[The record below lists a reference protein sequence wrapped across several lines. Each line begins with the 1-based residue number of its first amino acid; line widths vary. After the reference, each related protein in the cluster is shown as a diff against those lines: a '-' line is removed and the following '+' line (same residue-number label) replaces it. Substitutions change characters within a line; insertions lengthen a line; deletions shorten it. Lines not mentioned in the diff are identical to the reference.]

1 MRIHC
6 WIGHLRLSI
15 RSGQFVAF
23 GQSIGQA
30 IRRSIEQSIRNP
42 QSSIRNVRF
51 SVVAVL
57 MAWVALEVQAQ
68 PQISF
73 TYSPSLF
80 KGLRWRSIGPY
91 RGGRVTAV
99 AGVPGQPLVYY
110 MGATGGGV
118 WKTDDA
124 GVTWNPITDGY
135 VKTGSVGAIAVAPSD
150 PTVVYAGMGEADIRS
165 NFSHGDG
172 VYKSVDAGKT
182 WKHTGLSDSRQIGRI
197 AVHPEDPTIAFVA
210 ALGHPF
216 GPNQERGLFRTRDGG
231 ATWDKVLFVNDTTGA
246 SDVVIDPVN
255 PRIVYASFWPVYRRP
270 WQIHSGGDGSGPYK
284 STDGGATW
292 TELKNGLP
300 AGMRGRIGLAVS
312 PSRHERVW
320 AIVEAKDGGVYRSDD
335 AGATWQRMNS
345 DSSVRERAWYYSHI
359 IADPRDADTV
369 YVLTLEINKS
379 IDGGRTFQM
388 VRAAHSDNH
397 GLWIAPE
404 DPQRMINGND
414 GGAAISFN
422 GGRTW
427 TTLQNQPTGQFY
439 HVITDNQFP
448 YRVYGAQQD
457 NTTVSIA
464 SRTNGG
470 GIDQTDWYAV
480 GGGESGYIAP
490 DPRDPNIVYAG
501 SYYGLMTRY
510 DHRLGETRN
519 ISVWPETPG
528 GRPAAD
534 VKYRFQWTAPI
545 VISPVDP
552 SLLFTAANVLFKS
565 TDQGQSWEP
574 ISPDLTRNDRT
585 KQGHNGGP
593 LTGDN
598 SSADYYCTIFTV
610 APSRIEKD
618 TIWTGSDDG
627 LVHVTRDGGKNWKNV
642 TPKAMAEW
650 TRVNII
656 EASPHAAGTGY
667 VAATRYQSDDFK
679 PYIYKTT
686 DYGATWMLVGRGI
699 PDSTF
704 VRVVREDPVRK
715 GLLYAGTETGVYV
728 SFDDGGSWQ
737 PLQLNL
743 PIVPIT
749 DLAVQGDDLVAA
761 TQGRSFW
768 ILDDLS
774 TIRQLNPQVPTSDAH
789 LFQPRDTIRMRIGG
803 GGGGGGG
810 GATAS
815 GQNPASGVVVWYFLK
830 NVPADGVSL
839 DVLDR
844 SGKTIRTFRSR
855 ENAAGEAGNERR
867 AFLGPPP
874 SRFTVPAEAGLNRF
888 EWDMRYPD
896 ASLPP
901 PGTNLFGASVRG
913 PQVVPGRYQV
923 RLAAAGKTLT
933 QPFDIKKDPRTSTTS
948 EEFDEQFALLMQIH
962 ERLTAAHDAIADIIA
977 ARADVRAALARASR
991 AATPGS
997 ASTIAAQGR
1006 ALDAKLGAVQDELVQ
1021 MNIRDGN
1028 DVLTY
1033 PAKLNNLV
1041 AALAPVVAAT
1051 DTAPTAQSYEVFR
1064 GLSARLDRQLAG
1076 LDEIMVRDVAAFN
1089 QLIEDQRIPAIP
1101 LRPRRR

>member
-1 MRIHC
+1 
-6 WIGHLRLSI
+6 
-15 RSGQFVAF
+15 V
-23 GQSIGQA
+23 
-30 IRRSIEQSIRNP
+30 
-42 QSSIRNVRF
+42 NV
-51 SVVAVL
+51 
-57 MAWVALEVQAQ
+57 
-68 PQISF
+68 
-73 TYSPSLF
+73 
-80 KGLRWRSIGPY
+80 
-91 RGGRVTAV
+91 
-99 AGVPGQPLVYY
+99 
-110 MGATGGGV
+110 
-118 WKTDDA
+118 
-124 GVTWNPITDGY
+124 
-135 VKTGSVGAIAVAPSD
+135 
-150 PTVVYAGMGEADIRS
+150 
-165 NFSHGDG
+165 
-172 VYKSVDAGKT
+172 
-182 WKHTGLSDSRQIGRI
+182 
-197 AVHPEDPTIAFVA
+197 
-210 ALGHPF
+210 
-216 GPNQERGLFRTRDGG
+216 
-231 ATWDKVLFVNDTTGA
+231 
-246 SDVVIDPVN
+246 
-255 PRIVYASFWPVYRRP
+255 
-270 WQIHSGGDGSGPYK
+270 
-284 STDGGATW
+284 
-292 TELKNGLP
+292 
-300 AGMRGRIGLAVS
+300 
-312 PSRHERVW
+312 
-320 AIVEAKDGGVYRSDD
+320 
-335 AGATWQRMNS
+335 
-345 DSSVRERAWYYSHI
+345 
-359 IADPRDADTV
+359 
-369 YVLTLEINKS
+369 
-379 IDGGRTFQM
+379 
-388 VRAAHSDNH
+388 
-397 GLWIAPE
+397 
-404 DPQRMINGND
+404 
-414 GGAAISFN
+414 
-422 GGRTW
+422 
-427 TTLQNQPTGQFY
+427 
-439 HVITDNQFP
+439 
-448 YRVYGAQQD
+448 
-457 NTTVSIA
+457 
-464 SRTNGG
+464 
-470 GIDQTDWYAV
+470 
-480 GGGESGYIAP
+480 
-490 DPRDPNIVYAG
+490 
-501 SYYGLMTRY
+501 
-510 DHRLGETRN
+510 
-519 ISVWPETPG
+519 
-528 GRPAAD
+528 
-534 VKYRFQWTAPI
+534 
-545 VISPVDP
+545 
-552 SLLFTAANVLFKS
+552 
-565 TDQGQSWEP
+565 
-574 ISPDLTRNDRT
+574 
-585 KQGHNGGP
+585 
-593 LTGDN
+593 
-598 SSADYYCTIFTV
+598 
-610 APSRIEKD
+610 
-618 TIWTGSDDG
+618 
-627 LVHVTRDGGKNWKNV
+627 
-642 TPKAMAEW
+642 
-650 TRVNII
+650 I

-686 DYGATWMLVGRGI
+686 DYGATWTLVGRGI

-715 GLLYAGTETGVYV
+715 GLLYAGTETGAYV

-789 LFQPRDTIRMRIGG
+789 LFQPRDTIRMRI

-948 EEFDEQFALLMQIH
+948 EEFDKQFALLMQIH

-1033 PAKLNNLV
+1033 PAKLNNLI

-1089 QLIEDQRIPAIP
+1089 KLIEGQRIPAIP

>member
-1 MRIHC
+1 MNMRI
-6 WIGHLRLSI
+6 LPAVV
-15 RSGQFVAF
+15 VAF
-23 GQSIGQA
+23 ITLQPTA
-30 IRRSIEQSIRNP
+30 
-42 QSSIRNVRF
+42 
-51 SVVAVL
+51 
-57 MAWVALEVQAQ
+57 AQ
-68 PQISF
+68 QPPDLSDA
-73 TYSPSLF
+73 
-80 KGLRWRSIGPY
+80 LRWRNIGPF

-99 AGVPGQPLVYY
+99 AGIASQPLVYY

-124 GVTWNPITDGY
+124 GLTWSNVSDGFFR
-135 VKTGSVGAIAVAPSD
+135 TGSVGAVSISQSNPN
-150 PTVVYAGMGEADIRS
+150 VVYVGMGEADIRS

-182 WKHTGLSDSRQIGRI
+182 WRHVGLSDSRQIGRI
-197 AVHPEDPTIAFVA
+197 AVHPQDPNVAFVA

-216 GPNQERGLFRTRDGG
+216 GPNQDRGLFRTRDGG
-231 ATWDKVLFVNDTTGA
+231 AAWEKVLFVDDTTGA
-246 SDVVIDPVN
+246 IDVVIDPVN

-270 WQIHSGGDGSGPYK
+270 WQISSGGNSSGPYR
-284 STDGGATW
+284 SIDGGSTW
-292 TELKNGLP
+292 TELKNGSP
-300 AGMRGRIGLAVS
+300 AGMKGRIGLAIS
-312 PSRHERVW
+312 PSRHDRVW
-320 AIVEAKDGGVYRSDD
+320 AIVEAKDGGVFRSDD
-335 AGATWQRMNS
+335 AGATWQRTS
-345 DSSVRERAWYYSHI
+345 GDSSVRERVWYYSHI
-359 IADPRDADTV
+359 IADPQNADSV
-369 YVLTLEINKS
+369 YVPTLEINKS

-397 GLWIAPE
+397 GLWIAPD

-414 GGAAISFN
+414 GGAAISTN

-427 TTLQNQPTGQFY
+427 STLQNQPTAQFY
-439 HVITDNQFP
+439 HVITDTQFP

-464 SRTNGG
+464 SRTSGG

-552 SLLFTAANVLFKS
+552 SALYTAANVLFKS
-565 TDQGQSWEP
+565 VDQGQSWQV
-574 ISPDLTRNDRT
+574 ISPDLTRNDKT

-627 LVHVTRDGGKNWKNV
+627 LVHVTRDGGQTWKNV
-642 TPKAMAEW
+642 TPKPMAEW

-656 EASPHAAGTGY
+656 EASPHAAGTAY

-686 DYGATWMLVGRGI
+686 DYGATWTVLGRGI
-699 PDSTF
+699 PDTTF
-704 VRVVREDPVRK
+704 ARVVREDPARQ

-728 SFDDGGSWQ
+728 SFDDGALFQ

-743 PIVPIT
+743 PIVPVT
-749 DLAVQGDDLVAA
+749 DLAVQGSDLVAS
-761 TQGRSFW
+761 TQGRAFW

-774 TIRQLNPQVPTSDAH
+774 AIRQLNPQVATSTAY
-789 LFQPRDTIRMRIGG
+789 LFQPRDTIQMRTV
-803 GGGGGGG
+803 GGGGG
-810 GATAS
+810 GAAIAA
-815 GQNPASGVVVWYFLK
+815 GQNPSSGVVVMYYLK
-830 NVPADGVSL
+830 DAPADGVSL

-844 SGKTIRTFRSR
+844 NGKTIRTFRSR
-855 ENAAGEAGNERR
+855 DNAAGQTGNERPAVSPVERR

-874 SRFTVPAEAGLNRF
+874 SRVTVAADAGLNRF

-913 PQVVPGRYQV
+913 PQVVPGTYQV
-923 RLAAAGKTLT
+923 RLTSAGKTLT
-933 QPFDIKKDPRTSTTS
+933 QTFEIKKDPRTSTTADD
-948 EEFDEQFALLMQIH
+948 FDKQLTLLMQIH
-962 ERLTAAHDAIADIIA
+962 ERVTAAHDAIADIIA
-977 ARADVRAALARASR
+977 ARADVRAAVARAAPTP
-991 AATPGS
+991 AAAAI
-997 ASTIAAQGR
+997 ASQGQ
-1006 ALDAKLGAVQDELVQ
+1006 ALDAKLASVQDELVQ

-1033 PAKLNNLV
+1033 PAKLNNLF

-1051 DTAPTAQSYEVFR
+1051 DTAPTAQSYEVFKD
-1064 GLSARLDRQLAG
+1064 LSARLDRQLAR
-1076 LDEIMVRDVAAFN
+1076 LDEVMTRDVAAFN
-1089 QLIEDQRIPAIP
+1089 EAIQDQHIAAIP

>member
-1 MRIHC
+1 MTSRNSRISII
-6 WIGHLRLSI
+6 IGLVCALT
-15 RSGQFVAF
+15 
-23 GQSIGQA
+23 
-30 IRRSIEQSIRNP
+30 
-42 QSSIRNVRF
+42 
-51 SVVAVL
+51 VVH
-57 MAWVALEVQAQ
+57 AQ
-68 PQISF
+68 PAPDV
-73 TYSPSLF
+73 YNPALF
-80 KGLRWRSIGPY
+80 KALRWRSIGPY

-124 GVTWNPITDGY
+124 GITWNPVTDGY

-150 PTVVYAGMGEADIRS
+150 PNVVYVGMGEADIRS

-172 VYKSVDAGKT
+172 VYKSVDAGRT
-182 WKHTGLSDSRQIGRI
+182 WKHAGLSDSRQIGRI
-197 AVHPEDPTIAFVA
+197 AVHPQNADIAFVA

-216 GPNQERGLFRTRDGG
+216 GPNRERGLFRTRDGG
-231 ATWDKVLFVNDTTGA
+231 ITWENVLFVDDTTGA
-246 SDVVIDPVN
+246 IDVVIDPVN

-270 WQIHSGGDGSGPYK
+270 WQIYSGGNGSGPYK
-284 STDGGATW
+284 SVDGGSTW
-292 TELKNGLP
+292 TASTSGLP
-300 AGMRGRIGLAVS
+300 AGMKGRIGLAVS
-312 PSRHERVW
+312 PSRHDRVW
-320 AIVEAKDGGVYRSDD
+320 AIVEARDGGVFRSDD
-335 AGATWQRMNS
+335 AGATWQRMNG

-359 IADPRDADTV
+359 IADPKDPETV
-369 YVLTLEINKS
+369 YVPTLEINKS
-379 IDGGRTFQM
+379 TDGGRTFQM

-397 GLWIAPE
+397 GLWIAPD

-414 GGAAISFN
+414 GGAAITWN

-448 YRVYGAQQD
+448 YRIYGAQQD

-464 SRTNGG
+464 SRTSGG
-470 GIDQTDWYAV
+470 GIDHTDWYPV
-480 GGGESGYIAP
+480 GGGESGYVAP

-501 SYYGLMTRY
+501 TYYGVMTRY
-510 DHRLGETRN
+510 DHRLGESRN
-519 ISVWPETPG
+519 VSVWPETPG

-552 SLLFTAANVLFKS
+552 AALFTAANVLFKS
-565 TDQGQSWEP
+565 TDQGHSWQA

-610 APSRIEKD
+610 APSRLEKD

-627 LVHVTRDGGKNWKNV
+627 LVHVTRDGGKSWKNV
-642 TPKAMAEW
+642 TPKQMAEW

-656 EASPHAAGTGY
+656 EASPHDPGTAY
-667 VAATRYQSDDFK
+667 VAATRYQSDDFR

-686 DYGATWMLVGRGI
+686 DYGATWSLLGRGI
-699 PDSTF
+699 PETAF
-704 VRVVREDPVRK
+704 VRVVREDPARR
-715 GLLYAGTETGVYV
+715 GLLYAGTESGVYV
-728 SFDDGGSWQ
+728 SFDAGGEWQ
-737 PLQLNL
+737 SLQLNL
-743 PIVPIT
+743 PIVPVT
-749 DLAVQGDDLVAA
+749 DLAVQKGDLVAS

-774 TIRQLNPQVPTSDAH
+774 AIRQLTGQVSGSSVH
-789 LFQPRDTIRMRIGG
+789 LFQPRDTIRMRAGAGG
-803 GGGGGGG
+803 GSGPVA
-810 GATAS
+810 AT
-815 GQNPASGVVVWYFLK
+815 GQNPPSGVVIWYSLK
-830 NVPADGVSL
+830 DAPADGVSL
-839 DVLDR
+839 EVLDR
-844 SGKTIRTFRSR
+844 DGKTIRTFRSR
-855 ENAAGEAGNERR
+855 DNADNGSVRLQPDQRDAAGSVRLQPDQAVPERR

-874 SRFTVPAEAGLNRF
+874 SRFRLPAEPGLNRF

-913 PQVVPGRYQV
+913 PQVVPGTYRA
-923 RLAAAGKTLT
+923 RLTAAGTTVT
-933 QPFDIKKDPRTSTTS
+933 QTFAIKQDPRTSTTAD
-948 EEFDEQFALLMQIH
+948 EFEKQFALLMQIH
-962 ERLTAAHDAIADIIA
+962 ERLTATHDAIADIIA
-977 ARADVRAALARASR
+977 ARADVQAAVARATR
-991 AATPGS
+991 TPAA
-997 ASTIAAQGR
+997 ATIAAQGT
-1006 ALDAKLGAVQDELVQ
+1006 ALDASLASVEDALVQ

-1033 PAKLNNLV
+1033 PARLNNLM

-1051 DTAPTAQSYEVFR
+1051 DTAPTAQSYEVFND
-1064 GLSARLDRQLAG
+1064 LSSRLDRQFAR
-1076 LDEIMVRDVAAFN
+1076 LDEIMERQVSAFN
-1089 QLIEDQRIPAIP
+1089 KAVEEQHVAGVPKRI
-1101 LRPRRR
+1101 RRR

>member
-1 MRIHC
+1 M
-6 WIGHLRLSI
+6 LRRVLLT
-15 RSGQFVAF
+15 FLLALT
-23 GQSIGQA
+23 
-30 IRRSIEQSIRNP
+30 
-42 QSSIRNVRF
+42 
-51 SVVAVL
+51 VVH
-57 MAWVALEVQAQ
+57 AQ
-68 PQISF
+68 PATDSQP
-73 TYSPSLF
+73 YSPALF
-80 KGLRWRSIGPY
+80 KALRWRSIGPY

-99 AGVPGQPLVYY
+99 AGVAGQPLVYY

-118 WKTDDA
+118 WKTGD
-124 GVTWNPITDGY
+124 GGITWNPITDGY

-150 PTVVYAGMGEADIRS
+150 PSVIYVGMGEADVRS

-172 VYKSVDAGKT
+172 VYTSVDAGRT
-182 WKHTGLSDSRQIGRI
+182 WKHVGLSDSRQIGRI
-197 AVHPEDPTIAFVA
+197 SVHPQDANTAFVA

-231 ATWDKVLFVNDTTGA
+231 TTWEKVLFVDDKTGA
-246 SDVVIDPVN
+246 VDVVIDPVN
-255 PRIVYASFWPVYRRP
+255 PRNVYASFWPMYRRP
-270 WQIHSGGDGSGPYK
+270 WEIYSGGTGSGPYK
-284 STDGGATW
+284 SVDGGSTW
-292 TELKNGLP
+292 IELKDGLP
-300 AGMRGRIGLAVS
+300 TGMKGRIGLAVS
-312 PSRHERVW
+312 PSRHDRVW
-320 AIVEAKDGGVYRSDD
+320 AIVEAKDGGVFRSDD
-335 AGATWQRMNS
+335 AGATWQRMNG

-369 YVLTLEINKS
+369 YVPTLEINKS

-414 GGAAISFN
+414 GGAAISWN

-427 TTLQNQPTGQFY
+427 TTQQNQPTGQFY

-457 NTTVSIA
+457 NSTVSIA
-464 SRTNGG
+464 SRTNAG

-501 SYYGLMTRY
+501 SYYGMMTRY
-510 DHRLGETRN
+510 DHRLGESRN
-519 ISVWPETPG
+519 IAVWPETPG
-528 GRPAAD
+528 GRPAGD

-552 SLLFTAANVLFKS
+552 TALYTAANVLFKS
-565 TDQGQSWEP
+565 TDQGQSWQA
-574 ISPDLTRNDRT
+574 ISPDLTRNDKS
-585 KQGHNGGP
+585 KQRHNGGP

-610 APSRIEKD
+610 APSRLEKD
-618 TIWTGSDDG
+618 TIWAGSDDG
-627 LVHVTRDGGKNWKNV
+627 LVHVTRDGGKSWKNV
-642 TPKAMAEW
+642 TPKQMAAW

-656 EASPHAAGTGY
+656 EASPHTAGTAY

-679 PYIYKTT
+679 PYIYRTT
-686 DYGATWMLVGRGI
+686 DYGTTWTVLGRGI
-699 PDSTF
+699 PDMAF
-704 VRVVREDPVRK
+704 VRVVREDPARK

-728 SFDDGGSWQ
+728 SFDDGGMWQ

-749 DLAVQGDDLVAA
+749 DLAVQGSDLVAS

-774 TIRQLNPQVPTSDAH
+774 VVRQLNAEVAGSTVH
-789 LFQPRDTIRMRIGG
+789 LFQPRETYRMRVGG
-803 GGGGGGG
+803 GGGV
-810 GATAS
+810 AS
-815 GQNPASGVVVWYFLK
+815 AVGQNPLSGVVVSYFLK
-830 NVPADGVSL
+830 DVPADGVAL
-839 DVLDR
+839 EVLDK

-855 ENAAGEAGNERR
+855 GNAAGQDGNERR

-874 SRFTVPAEAGLNRF
+874 SRSIVSAEAGLNRF

-901 PGTNLFGASVRG
+901 QGTNLFGASVRG
-913 PQVVPGRYQV
+913 PQVVPGTYEV
-923 RLAAAGKTLT
+923 RLIAGGRT
-933 QPFDIKKDPRTSTTS
+933 QTQSFEIKRDPRTTTTA
-948 EEFDEQFALLMQIH
+948 EEFEKQFTLLAQIH
-962 ERLTAAHDAIADIIA
+962 EKLTTTHDAIADIIA
-977 ARADVRAALARASR
+977 ARADLRSAIARSEGAPAA
-991 AATPGS
+991 AA
-997 ASTIAAQGR
+997 IAAQGR
-1006 ALDAKLGAVQDELVQ
+1006 TLDASLASVQDELVQ
-1021 MNIRDGN
+1021 LNIRDGN

-1033 PAKLNNLV
+1033 PAKLNNFI
-1041 AALAPVVAAT
+1041 AALAPVVEAT
-1051 DTAPTAQSYEVFR
+1051 DTAPTAQSYEVFKD
-1064 GLSARLDRQLAG
+1064 LSGRLDRQLER
-1076 LDEIMVRDVAAFN
+1076 LDSIMVKEVEAFNKLVEDQHVAA
-1089 QLIEDQRIPAIP
+1089 IP
-1101 LRPRRR
+1101 RKVRKR